1 MNALPYLVLVIV
13 LNSLSNGTND
23 PYLTQHKFNHGIKEN
38 KNQTYQLKDLKPHYL
53 ITKEE
58 VNKFSNY
65 QLKRNT

>member
-1 MNALPYLVLVIV
+1 MNALIHLVLVIV
-13 LNSLSNGTND
+13 LKFLSNGTND
-23 PYLTQHKFNHGIKEN
+23 PYLTQYKFNHVVKEN